1 MGKRK
6 SARRLLL
13 ITSAITC
20 VFLLEYIPRRALFT
34 AGFQKSEY
42 LKPGIF
48 LLTKTLSPAVSH
60 RERITNF
67 DWTWATPLLT
77 FYDDYFHYVN
87 GAYTDL
93 SGLRRCKNLRY
104 LKIVWDGELSEFP
117 PMPELRKLII
127 YRQPDP
133 SDADMQ
139 RLLSSINPMA
149 EVIIFTNTYNVGSR
163 YYFRSGHLITI
174 RLRHHSVYSPL
185 TRFSELPP
193 LDHLTDLILHV
204 DEAKAEEAISNLAP
218 YIPKQITSIPL
229 ASGNRPEKYRLEGT
243 YRVREK
249 RIEWLPRGHWVPR
262 PHPLEG

>member
-34 AGFQKSEY
+34 AGFRNSEY
-42 LKPGIF
+42 LKPGII
-48 LLTKTLSPAVSH
+48 LLTKSLSSSDIN
-60 RERITNF
+60 RKKITNF
-67 DWTWATPLLT
+67 DWTWATPFLT
-77 FYDDYFHYVN
+77 T
-87 GAYTDL
+87 YTGYSNYTNL
-93 SGLRRCKNLRY
+93 SGLQRCKNLRY
-104 LKIVWDGELSEFP
+104 LKILWEGELSEFP

-133 SDADMQ
+133 SGADVQ
-139 RLLSSINPMA
+139 RLISSINPTA

-193 LDHLTDLILHV
+193 LDHLTEIILHV
-204 DEAKAEEAISNLAP
+204 DEAKAEEAISHLAP

-229 ASGNRPEKYRLEGT
+229 ASSNRPEKYRLEGT
-243 YRVREK
+243 YHVREK
-249 RIEWLPRGHWVPR
+249 RIEWLPRGHWVSR